1 MTTSPADRPRMR
13 SSFVSLEVN
22 GRSRELLVE
31 PGTMLVD
38 VVRDALGLT
47 GTKYGCGQ
55 GGCGACTVLVD
66 GRAMLSC
73 LLPAELADGASVVT
87 IEGLETPEGLHPIQE
102 SFVDKLA
109 AQCGFCTPGM
119 IIAAKALLDR
129 VPDPTREQ
137 VVEAIAG
144 NVCRCT
150 GYEPI
155 VEAILDAAARLRAQP
170 SS

>member
-1 MTTSPADRPRMR
+1 MR
-13 SSFVSLEVN
+13 SSFVSFVVN
-22 GRSRELLVE
+22 GRPRELLVE

-38 VVRDALGLT
+38 VVRDVLGLT
-47 GTKYGCGQ
+47 GTKNGCAQ
-55 GGCGACTVLVD
+55 GGCGACTVLID
-66 GRAMLSC
+66 GRPILSC
-73 LLPAELADGASVVT
+73 LLPVELADGGEIVT
-87 IEGLETPEGLHPIQE
+87 IEGLESADGLHPIQE
-102 SFVDKLA
+102 SFVDRLA

-129 VPDPTREQ
+129 TPDPMREQ

-155 VEAILDAAARLRAQP
+155 VDAILDAAARLRRQSQP
-170 SS
+170 SP